1 MQLHFHSLL
10 LSIASLLVAASLA
23 PTAIQADN
31 TYPIV
36 LVHGF
41 SGWGRDELLGFKY
54 WGGLQGD
61 FQEELE
67 ALGYT
72 VYTAVVGPFSSNWDR
87 ACELYAQIKG
97 GQVDYGQSHSAS
109 YDHLRY
115 GRNFTGLYPEWGE
128 TNADG
133 SINKVHL
140 IGHSMGGQTIRMLT
154 QLLEQGTS
162 GAPVEEDSSSHPLF
176 EGGHSWVHSI
186 TTVSTPNQ
194 GTLLADGIATFGD
207 TAFDALATAFA
218 LIGIAGDDSTL
229 IYDAKLDQ
237 WGVSAKSEDET
248 LSEYLTRVFSSS
260 VFIEGF
266 KDVCLWSLSTSGA
279 AEENTWVTTLSDVY
293 YYSYATMDSY
303 PTYDWLLRKISLPNF
318 LTMLL
323 PLDVFAVFLGS
334 RYGPNHGF
342 STDWQPNDGLVD
354 TISMISDS
362 TGKVVSYS
370 GSSQIGQWNQMTQL
384 SNMDHVSVMGIT
396 LLTQVLELYSAHAKL
411 LLSLPVSSSRRQ
423 LTDGATDAVS
433 AAITSLNVA
442 ASSVKT
448 PGNLKKRGR
457 FDSLLTGVEPT
468 LSKSPRSNQRCPRCW
483 PGDGACAASSA
494 LAVTP
499 PLPED
504 DAPSS
509 PEGGTSSD
517 LKAAEAKTL
526 VDLALDVSNWALH
539 SDHELHA
546 FLKRYSAD
554 LFGRTKELE
563 DNVPD
568 IAADADSAHV
578 RLKNTFNQFLMLS
591 NNQFIENHVY
601 DEEQEDFFAAE
612 AKDGGAKAAAEFIVS
627 KYRAALDLGLEAMK
641 LFVVMVEEDDT
652 SSQFDT
658 VLDIYNERP
667 LPFIIGTREF
677 LEDETLGLG
686 AAPEEFSDSDSD
698 SSYASS
704 YSSSDSASDSS
715 SQREK
720 RHSSRSRYRSSSEE
734 SSITAKK
741 TRRFR

>member
-10 LSIASLLVAASLA
+10 LSIASLLVAASFA
-23 PTAIQADN
+23 PTAVQADN

-140 IGHSMGGQTIRMLT
+140 IGHSMGGQTTRMLT

-237 WGVSAKSEDET
+237 WGVSAKTEDET

-303 PTYDWLLRKISLPNF
+303 STYDWLLRKISLPNF

-323 PLDVFAVFLGS
+323 PLDAFAIFLGS

-354 TISMISDS
+354 TISMVSDS

-423 LTDGATDAVS
+423 LTDGATDAVP

-448 PGNLKKRGR
+448 PGNLKKRCASPANV
-457 FDSLLTGVEPT
+457 FAEAYCTNLLGAA
-468 LSKSPRSNQRCPRCW
+468 
-483 PGDGACAASSA
+483 DGACAASSA
-494 LAVTP
+494 LVVTP

-591 NNQFIENHVY
+591 NNQFIENRVY
-601 DEEQEDFFAAE
+601 DE
-612 AKDGGAKAAAEFIVS
+612 
-627 KYRAALDLGLEAMK
+627 
-641 LFVVMVEEDDT
+641 
-652 SSQFDT
+652 
-658 VLDIYNERP
+658 
-667 LPFIIGTREF
+667 
-677 LEDETLGLG
+677 
-686 AAPEEFSDSDSD
+686 
-698 SSYASS
+698 
-704 YSSSDSASDSS
+704 
-715 SQREK
+715 
-720 RHSSRSRYRSSSEE
+720 
-734 SSITAKK
+734 
-741 TRRFR
+741 

>member
-1 MQLHFHSLL
+1 
-10 LSIASLLVAASLA
+10 
-23 PTAIQADN
+23 N

-140 IGHSMGGQTIRMLT
+140 IGHSMGGQTTRMLT

-237 WGVSAKSEDET
+237 WGVSAKTEDET

-384 SNMDHVSVMGIT
+384 SNMDHVSVMGI
-396 LLTQVLELYSAHAKL
+396 
-411 LLSLPVSSSRRQ
+411 
-423 LTDGATDAVS
+423 
-433 AAITSLNVA
+433 
-442 ASSVKT
+442 
-448 PGNLKKRGR
+448 
-457 FDSLLTGVEPT
+457 
-468 LSKSPRSNQRCPRCW
+468 
-483 PGDGACAASSA
+483 
-494 LAVTP
+494 
-499 PLPED
+499 
-504 DAPSS
+504 
-509 PEGGTSSD
+509 
-517 LKAAEAKTL
+517 
-526 VDLALDVSNWALH
+526 
-539 SDHELHA
+539 
-546 FLKRYSAD
+546 
-554 LFGRTKELE
+554 
-563 DNVPD
+563 
-568 IAADADSAHV
+568 
-578 RLKNTFNQFLMLS
+578 
-591 NNQFIENHVY
+591 
-601 DEEQEDFFAAE
+601 
-612 AKDGGAKAAAEFIVS
+612 
-627 KYRAALDLGLEAMK
+627 
-641 LFVVMVEEDDT
+641 
-652 SSQFDT
+652 
-658 VLDIYNERP
+658 
-667 LPFIIGTREF
+667 
-677 LEDETLGLG
+677 
-686 AAPEEFSDSDSD
+686 
-698 SSYASS
+698 
-704 YSSSDSASDSS
+704 
-715 SQREK
+715 
-720 RHSSRSRYRSSSEE
+720 
-734 SSITAKK
+734 
-741 TRRFR
+741 